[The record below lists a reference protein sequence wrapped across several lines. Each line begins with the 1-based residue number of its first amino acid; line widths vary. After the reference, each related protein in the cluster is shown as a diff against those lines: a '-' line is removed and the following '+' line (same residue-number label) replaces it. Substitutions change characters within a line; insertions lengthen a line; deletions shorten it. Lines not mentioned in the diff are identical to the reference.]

1 MRPSLLA
8 PLRGALA
15 AYLLAIVAHPAAAQH
30 YERKHAENELLARP
44 AVRITVGL
52 AEADLVGRDNRA
64 LQAAVD
70 YVAALGGGTV
80 EIGPGEYLMRDS
92 LHLRPRVTVRG
103 AGDKT
108 VLKKDAAVVSP
119 LAADGDFGE
128 EAITL
133 TQPAGFE
140 VGRGVYVGSDRAR
153 GFHGVCATLL
163 NANGNYFTLS
173 RSLMSDYM
181 VGDEAFAATVFP
193 VISAYHAEDV
203 RIEDLAIDGNR
214 ANNPLKIDG
223 CRTAGI
229 FCYQADGAVIERC
242 TVRGY
247 NGDGISFQQSNDV
260 RVANCTVEDCAGHGL
275 HPGSGSQRPT
285 VVACRATR
293 SGDDGLFFCW
303 RVRGGVAQDNVLEG
317 NFGHGLSIGHK
328 DSDNLIRGNLIAQNG
343 RGGVLWRDEA
353 EPMAAHRVTFEKNI
367 VRDNERFGVLISGQT
382 TGAVLRDNTIEA
394 GEGDRQRVGVQ
405 IGPKAGEVKLESNTI
420 RAETELIDE
429 RPTKDAR

>member
-1 MRPSLLA
+1 MFRPTLL
-8 PLRGALA
+8 
-15 AYLLAIVAHPAAAQH
+15 VAFGAAAAACLWASFAPAQQ
-30 YERKHAENELLARP
+30 YERRHAENELLARP

-52 AEADLVGRDNRA
+52 ADADLVGRDNRA

-108 VLKKDAAVVSP
+108 VLKKDASAVSP

-133 TQPAGFE
+133 VKPAGFE
-140 VGRGVYVGSDRAR
+140 LGRGVYIGSNRAS

-163 NANGNYFTLS
+163 NRKDNYFTLS

-181 VGDEAFAATVFP
+181 VGDKAFAATVFP
-193 VISAYHAEDV
+193 VISAYHAPDV
-203 RIEDLAIDGNR
+203 RIENLTIDGNR
-214 ANNPLKIDG
+214 AQNPLKIDG

-260 RVANCTVEDCAGHGL
+260 RVADCTVEDCAGHGL

-303 RVRGGVAQDNVLEG
+303 RVRGGVAENNQLEG

-328 DSDNLIRGNLIAQNG
+328 DSDNLIRGNLIAGNG

-353 EPMAAHRVTFEKNI
+353 EPMAAHRVTFEKNT

-382 TGAVLRDNTIEA
+382 TGAVLRENTIDP
-394 GEGDRQRVGVQ
+394 GQGGRQLVGVR
-405 IGPKAGEVKLESNTI
+405 IGPQAGEVRLEGNTI
-420 RAETELIDE
+420 HAEQDLVDE
-429 RPTKDAR
+429 RTTNP

>member
-1 MRPSLLA
+1 MHRVLLVLA
-8 PLRGALA
+8 CGAALSGLFA
-15 AYLLAIVAHPAAAQH
+15 EPVQSQH
-30 YERKHAENELLARP
+30 YERRHPENELLARP
-44 AVRITVGL
+44 AVRITVGQ
-52 AEADLVGRDNRA
+52 ADADLVGQDNRA

-133 TQPAGFE
+133 VKPEGFA
-140 VGRGVYVGSDRAR
+140 VGGGVYIGSNRAS
-153 GFHGVCATLL
+153 GFHGVCATVL
-163 NANGNYFTLS
+163 NAKDNYFTLS
-173 RSLMSDYM
+173 RSLMSDYL
-181 VGDEAFAATVFP
+181 VGDKAFATTVFP
-193 VISAYHAEDV
+193 VISAYHAPDV
-203 RIEDLAIDGNR
+203 RIENLTIDGNR
-214 ANNPLKIDG
+214 AHNELKIDG

-229 FCYQADGAVIERC
+229 FCYQADGAVIEGC

-285 VVACRATR
+285 VVGCKAAR

-303 RVRGGVAQDNVLEG
+303 RVRGGVAENNQLEG

-328 DSDNLIRGNLIAQNG
+328 DSDNLIRGNQIVGNG
-343 RGGVLWRDEA
+343 RGGVLWRDET
-353 EPMAAHRVTFEKNI
+353 EPMAAHRVTFEKNT
-367 VRDNERFGVLISGQT
+367 VRDNERYGVLISGQT
-382 TGAVLRDNTIEA
+382 TGAVLRENTIDA
-394 GEGDRQRVGVQ
+394 GDGERQLVGVR
-405 IGPKAGEVKLESNTI
+405 IGPQAGEVRLEANTI
-420 RAETELIDE
+420 HAQQELVDE
-429 RPTKDAR
+429 RTKP

>member
-1 MRPSLLA
+1 MFRLTLLVSF
-8 PLRGALA
+8 GA
-15 AYLLAIVAHPAAAQH
+15 VAAACLWASSAHAQQ
-30 YERKHAENELLARP
+30 YERRHAENELLARP

-52 AEADLVGRDNRA
+52 ADADLVGRDNRA

-133 TQPAGFE
+133 VEPAGFE
-140 VGRGVYVGSDRAR
+140 LGRGVYIGSNRAS

-163 NANGNYFTLS
+163 NSKDNYFTLS

-181 VGDEAFAATVFP
+181 VGDKAFAATVFP
-193 VISAYHAEDV
+193 VISAYYAPDV
-203 RIEDLAIDGNR
+203 RIENLTIDGNR
-214 ANNPLKIDG
+214 AQNPLKIDG

-260 RVANCTVEDCAGHGL
+260 RVTDCTVEDCAGHGL

-303 RVRGGVAQDNVLEG
+303 RVRGGVAENNQLEG

-328 DSDNLIRGNLIAQNG
+328 DSDNLIRGNLIAGNG

-353 EPMAAHRVTFEKNI
+353 EPMAAHRVTFEKNT
-367 VRDNERFGVLISGQT
+367 VRDNERFGVHISGQT
-382 TGAVLRDNTIEA
+382 TGAVLRENTIDA
-394 GEGDRQRVGVQ
+394 GKGGRQVVGVR
-405 IGPKAGEVKLESNTI
+405 IGPQAGEVRLEGNTI
-420 RAETELIDE
+420 HAEQDLVDE
-429 RPTKDAR
+429 RTTNP